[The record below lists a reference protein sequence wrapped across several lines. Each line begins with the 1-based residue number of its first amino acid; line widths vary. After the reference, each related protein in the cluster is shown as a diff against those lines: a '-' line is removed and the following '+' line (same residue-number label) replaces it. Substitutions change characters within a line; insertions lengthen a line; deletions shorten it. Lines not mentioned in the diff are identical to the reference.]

1 MTPAPRALVDAY
13 ERGLDPDDRRARG
26 VHQTPAPLARG
37 LVDLALDEFVTA
49 AGRLPSTV
57 LDPSCGGGAFL
68 LAAADALVARGVSPH
83 DVVDGV
89 LVGAELDP
97 HGARVARDALVGWAQ
112 DHGVPERAVQLPML
126 VGDALVRPRA
136 GWSELLPGGAD
147 LVVGNPPF
155 LSPLAADVA
164 RPEVLREALRER
176 FGIVGRTI
184 DAAALFLLLAAEL
197 LSDDGVAVLLQPRSV
212 LSAADVGAVRQRLAE
227 DVALVGLWS
236 DDGDWFDAAVQVCA
250 PVLRRGPQPP
260 QVAVSSG
267 VPAQVGH
274 RVPWPGVASWGPL
287 LSPVY
292 GVPAVDLPAGPS
304 LSTLATATAGFRD
317 EYYALRDAVV
327 DSPAGDGPPLATV
340 GMVDAA
346 ALDWG
351 VRPAKVG
358 GANLLHPRVDLSVLA
373 ATSPRVAAWAAA
385 RSVPKVLVAAQTK
398 VVEAVADPVGHVVPM
413 TPLISVEPVDPA
425 DLWRVAAVLL
435 APPVSARAVSLGL
448 GSGRSAAT
456 LRWSASAA
464 LQTPLPEDAQAWADG
479 AALAEQLHTA
489 TADGRAGLLEQVART
504 MTRAYGLDPDLDA
517 GGQVVGWWLQR
528 AVVRR
533 PARAA
538 LPV

>member
-1 MTPAPRALVDAY
+1 M
-13 ERGLDPDDRRARG
+13 
-26 VHQTPAPLARG
+26 
-37 LVDLALDEFVTA
+37 DLALDEFVA
-49 AGRLPSTV
+49 GAGRLPSTV

-68 LAAADALVARGVSPH
+68 LAAADALVARGMSPG
-83 DVVDGV
+83 VVVGGV

-97 HGARVARDALVGWAQ
+97 DGARVARDALVGWAK
-112 DHGVPERAVQLPML
+112 DHGVPERAVQLPVL

-136 GWSELLPGGAD
+136 EWADLLPVGAD

-164 RPEVLREALRER
+164 RPETLRDALRAR
-176 FGIVGRTI
+176 FGMVGRTI

-212 LSAADVGAVRQRLAE
+212 LSAADVGAVRARLAE
-227 DVALVGLWS
+227 GVALAGLWS
-236 DDGDWFDAAVQVCA
+236 DDDGWFDAAVQVCA

-260 QVAVSSG
+260 LVAVSSG
-267 VPAQVGH
+267 APAVVGCT
-274 RVPWPGVASWGPL
+274 VAWPGPTSWGPL
-287 LSPVY
+287 LAPVY
-292 GVPAVDLPAGPS
+292 GVPAVELPMGPT

-327 DSPAGDGPPLATV
+327 DSPEGDGPPLATV

-346 ALDWG
+346 SLDWG
-351 VRPAKVG
+351 VRTVKVG
-358 GANLLHPRVDLSVLA
+358 GANLLHPRVDLAALA
-373 ATSPRVAAWAAA
+373 AGSTRVAAWVAA

-398 VVEAVADPVGHVVPM
+398 VVEAVADPVGDVVPM
-413 TPLISVEPVDPA
+413 TPLISVEPHDPA

-435 APPVSARAVSLGL
+435 APPVAARAVSVGL

-464 LQTPLPEDAQAWADG
+464 LLTPLPTDAAAWADG
-479 AALAEQLHTA
+479 AALAEELHGTDA
-489 TADGRAGLLEQVART
+489 AGRPALLELLART
-504 MTRAYGLDPDLDA
+504 MTSAYGMDPD
-517 GGQVVGWWLQR
+517 GPVVGWWLER

-538 LPV
+538 VPA

>member
-1 MTPAPRALVDAY
+1 M
-13 ERGLDPDDRRARG
+13 
-26 VHQTPAPLARG
+26 
-37 LVDLALDEFVTA
+37 
-49 AGRLPSTV
+49 
-57 LDPSCGGGAFL
+57 
-68 LAAADALVARGVSPH
+68 
-83 DVVDGV
+83 
-89 LVGAELDP
+89 
-97 HGARVARDALVGWAQ
+97 
-112 DHGVPERAVQLPML
+112 
-126 VGDALVRPRA
+126 
-136 GWSELLPGGAD
+136 
-147 LVVGNPPF
+147 
-155 LSPLAADVA
+155 
-164 RPEVLREALRER
+164 
-176 FGIVGRTI
+176 
-184 DAAALFLLLAAEL
+184 
-197 LSDDGVAVLLQPRSV
+197 
-212 LSAADVGAVRQRLAE
+212 
-227 DVALVGLWS
+227 
-236 DDGDWFDAAVQVCA
+236 
-250 PVLRRGPQPP
+250 
-260 QVAVSSG
+260 
-267 VPAQVGH
+267 
-274 RVPWPGVASWGPL
+274 
-287 LSPVY
+287 
-292 GVPAVDLPAGPS
+292 
-304 LSTLATATAGFRD
+304 
-317 EYYALRDAVV
+317 V

-489 TADGRAGLLEQVART
+489 TADERAGLLEQVART

-538 LPV
+538 LPA